1 MIGKLSA
8 PKLQKPKILR
18 EDQWRQLI
26 LTAVATDEDL
36 DLLSYVILT
45 LYMGLRP
52 ESEVKRIG
60 WKNINFKTGK
70 LFIADDETGK
80 SDLGRTLEIPRSALD
95 LL

>member
-36 DLLSYVILT
+36 DLPYV
-45 LYMGLRP
+45 YWVYAP
-52 ESEVKRIG
+52 SQK
-60 WKNINFKTGK
+60 
-70 LFIADDETGK
+70 
-80 SDLGRTLEIPRSALD
+80 
-95 LL
+95 